1 MYQLFTD
8 TDTDVTPQIAEKL
21 GYKLIIMPYSLS
33 NGTEVHPYIDYESF
47 DYVSFYQMLR
57 KGEIPKT
64 YALSPSKYI
73 EYFEPTLKEGKDI
86 IYVHFSSAMSG
97 TFESMRIA
105 WEQLSTKYPDRK
117 LHTVDTKGISILSY
131 NIIEEIATLA
141 SKGATAEEILDWA
154 NREVDKFAVYFYS
167 NNLKFFAR
175 SGRISNFSAA
185 MGSLIGI
192 RPIISVDEKGVMS
205 SIGKAKGKQG
215 AINALLDYVKKL
227 QDDIKGHKVVIGHT
241 DALDQAQHLENLL
254 KQEYGDDLIVE
265 IMPVNPT
272 IGSHCGPETVGV
284 CFHAI
289 HR

>member
-8 TDTDVTPQIAEKL
+8 TDTDVTPKIAEKL

-33 NGTEVHPYIDYESF
+33 NGTEVHPYIDYETF
-47 DYVSFYQMLR
+47 DYVEFYQMLR

-73 EYFEPTLKEGKDI
+73 EYFEPALKEGKDI
-86 IYVHFSSAMSG
+86 LYVHFSSAMSG
-97 TFESMRIA
+97 TFDSMKIA
-105 WEQLSTKYPDRK
+105 WEQLSKQYPDRK
-117 LHTVDTKGISILSY
+117 LYTVDTKGISILSY
-131 NIIEEIATLA
+131 NIVEEISTLA
-141 SKGATAEEILDWA
+141 KNGASAEDILAWA
-154 NREVDKFAVYFYS
+154 DREVNKFAVYFYS

-215 AINALLDYVKKL
+215 AIDALLGYVKSL
-227 QDDIKGHKVVIGHT
+227 QHDIKKHKVLIGHT
-241 DALDQAQHLENLL
+241 DALDQAQNLESLL
-254 KQEYGDDLIVE
+254 KKEYGEDLIVE

>member
-8 TDTDVTPQIAEKL
+8 TDTDVTPKIAEKL
-21 GYKLIIMPYSLS
+21 GYKLIIMPYTLS
-33 NGTEVHPYIDYESF
+33 NGTEVHPYIDYETF

-64 YALSPSKYI
+64 FALAPTKYI

-86 IYVHFSSAMSG
+86 LYVHFSAAMSG
-97 TFESMRIA
+97 TFDSMKIA
-105 WEQLSTKYPDRK
+105 WEELSKRYPDRK
-117 LHTVDTKGISILSY
+117 LYTVDTKGISILSHI
-131 NIIEEIATLA
+131 IIEEIATLA
-141 SKGATAEEILDWA
+141 NGGATADEILDWA

-192 RPIISVDEKGVMS
+192 RPIISVDDKGVMS
-205 SIGKAKGKQG
+205 SIGKAKGKSG
-215 AINALLDYVKKL
+215 AIDALLNYVKTL
-227 QDDIKGHKVVIGHT
+227 QDDIKGHKVLIGHT
-241 DALDQAQHLENLL
+241 DALDQAQTLEGLL
-254 KQEYGDDLIVE
+254 KKEFGDDLVVE

-272 IGSHCGPETVGV
+272 IGCHCGPETVGV

>member
-8 TDTDVTPQIAEKL
+8 TDTDVTPKIAEKL
-21 GYKLIIMPYSLS
+21 GYKLIIMPYTLS
-33 NGTEVHPYIDYESF
+33 NGTEVHPYIDYETF

-64 YALSPSKYI
+64 FALAPTKYI

-86 IYVHFSSAMSG
+86 LYVHFSAAMSG
-97 TFESMRIA
+97 TFDSMKIA
-105 WEQLSTKYPDRK
+105 WEELSKRYPDRK
-117 LHTVDTKGISILSY
+117 LYTVDTKGISILSHI
-131 NIIEEIATLA
+131 IIEEIATLA
-141 SKGATAEEILDWA
+141 NGGATADEILDWA

-192 RPIISVDEKGVMS
+192 RPIISVDDKGVMS
-205 SIGKAKGKQG
+205 SIGKAKGKTG
-215 AINALLDYVKKL
+215 AIDALLNYVKTL
-227 QDDIKGHKVVIGHT
+227 QDDIKGHKVLIGHT
-241 DALDQAQHLENLL
+241 DALDQAQALEGLL
-254 KQEYGDDLIVE
+254 KKEFGDDLVVE

-272 IGSHCGPETVGV
+272 IGCHCGPETVGV

>member
-33 NGTEVHPYIDYESF
+33 NGTEVHPYIDYETF
-47 DYVSFYQMLR
+47 DYATFYGNLR

-64 YALSPSKYI
+64 YALAPTKYI
-73 EYFEPTLKEGKDI
+73 EYFEPTLKEGKDVL
-86 IYVHFSSAMSG
+86 YVHFSSAMSG
-97 TFESMRIA
+97 TFDSMRIA
-105 WEQLSTKYPDRK
+105 WQQLSQKYPDRK
-117 LHTVDTKGISILSY
+117 LYTVDTNGISVLSY
-131 NIIEEIATLA
+131 NIVEEVANLA
-141 SKGATAEEILDWA
+141 KNGATAEDILAWA
-154 NREVDKFAVYFYS
+154 DREVDKFAVYFYS

-192 RPIISVDEKGVMS
+192 RPIISVDNKGVMS

-215 AINALLDYVKKL
+215 AINALMDYTKKL
-227 QDDIKGHKVVIGHT
+227 QDDIKAHKVVIGHS
-241 DALDQAQHLENLL
+241 DALDQAQMLESLL
-254 KQEYGDDLIVE
+254 KQEFGDDLVTE

-272 IGSHCGPETVGV
+272 IGCHCGPETLGV

>member
-8 TDTDVTPQIAEKL
+8 TDTDVTPKIAEKL
-21 GYKLIIMPYSLS
+21 GYKLIIMPYTLL
-33 NGTEVHPYIDYESF
+33 NGTEVHPYIDYETF

-64 YALSPSKYI
+64 FALAPTKYI

-86 IYVHFSSAMSG
+86 LYVHFSAAMSG
-97 TFESMRIA
+97 TFDSMKIA
-105 WEQLSTKYPDRK
+105 WEELSKRYPDRK
-117 LHTVDTKGISILSY
+117 LYTVDTKGISILSHI
-131 NIIEEIATLA
+131 IIEEIATLA
-141 SKGATAEEILDWA
+141 NGGATADEILDWA

-192 RPIISVDEKGVMS
+192 RPIISVDDKGVMS
-205 SIGKAKGKQG
+205 SIGKAKGKNG
-215 AINALLDYVKKL
+215 AIDALLNYVKTL
-227 QDDIKGHKVVIGHT
+227 QDDIKGHKVLIGHT
-241 DALDQAQHLENLL
+241 DALGQAQALEGLL
-254 KQEYGDDLIVE
+254 KKEFGDDLVVE

-272 IGSHCGPETVGV
+272 IGCHCGPETVGV